1 MAAGKKKTTDSYR
14 AKEERRNKGA
24 RVMAVVMIFLMLA
37 FTFLTAGIFLMD

>member
-14 AKEERRNKGA
+14 AKEERRSKGA
-24 RVMAVVMIFLMLA
+24 RVMAIIMIFLMLA